1 MFLVEYLTIGQNLHY
16 RVRSLNLE
24 TGRVDAA
31 PVVDRRE
38 DEVLMRGQ
46 PVTRASSP
54 DGRWAYTLYA
64 RPRQGPFVHVL
75 DTARGA
81 AYCVDVP
88 LRLRQLEQMALRL
101 RVQGGAVEVRNRRI
115 TLAAEDTETLALRR

>member
-1 MFLVEYLTIGQNLHY
+1 MFLVEYLTIGQKPHY

-115 TLAAEDTETLALRR
+115 TLAAVDTETLALRR